1 MKNIH
6 KKLEISNSPMSRIV
20 LVLNADY
27 SPMSICTAQRAICMN
42 FLNKIDIL
50 ESYNEEVNSP
60 SISLKLP
67 SVIKVKWYVKYKNIA
82 IELNRKNI
90 LTRDEFT
97 CQYCSS
103 LKGPLTIDHVKPKVH
118 GGLDV
123 WENLVTACKPCNQ
136 KKGDRTPEL
145 ANMPLVK
152 KPKRPNMIHYFQ
164 KFAKDKQ
171 NAWKPYVF
179 MESF

>member
-1 MKNIH
+1 MSNIYKNL
-6 KKLEISNSPMSRIV
+6 KTSNSLMNRIV

-27 SPMSICTAQRAICMN
+27 SPMSICTTQRAICMS
-42 FLNKIDIL
+42 FLKKIDIL
-50 ESYNEEVNSP
+50 ESYNEKVKSP

-67 SVIKVKWYVKYKNIA
+67 SVVKVKWYIRYKNLA

-90 LTRDEFT
+90 LSRDEFT
-97 CQYCSS
+97 CQYCSTI
-103 LKGPLTIDHVKPKVH
+103 KEPLTIDHVKPKVR
-118 GGLDV
+118 GGLDI

-145 ANMPLVK
+145 ANMPLIK
-152 KPKRPNMIHYFQ
+152 EPKRPNRIHYFQ
-164 KFAKDKQ
+164 KFAKDQQ
-171 NAWKPYVF
+171 NAWRPYVF

>member
-1 MKNIH
+1 
-6 KKLEISNSPMSRIV
+6 MSRIV

-123 WENLVTACKPCNQ
+123 WENLVTHKPCNQ
-136 KKGDRTPEL
+136 GDRTPEL
-145 ANMPLVK
+145 ANMPLAK
-152 KPKRPNMIHYFQ
+152 KPKRPNMNTIFKSLRKTNKMLGSRMYL
-164 KFAKDKQ
+164 
-171 NAWKPYVF
+171 
-179 MESF
+179 

>member
-1 MKNIH
+1 MSNTF
-6 KKLEISNSPMSRIV
+6 KKSEANNSLMNRVV

-50 ESYNEEVNSP
+50 ESYNEKVKSP
-60 SISLKLP
+60 SISFRLP
-67 SVIKVKWYVKYKNIA
+67 SVVKVKWYIKYKNLA

-90 LTRDEFT
+90 LSRDEFT
-97 CQYCSS
+97 CQYCST
-103 LKGPLTIDHVKPKVH
+103 LNGTLTIDHVKPKVH
-118 GGLDV
+118 GGLDI
-123 WENLVTACKPCNQ
+123 WENLVTACKSCNQ
-136 KKGDRTPEL
+136 KKGDRTPEM
-145 ANMPLVK
+145 ASMPLIK
-152 KPKRPNMIHYFQ
+152 QPKRPNRIHFFQ

-171 NAWKPYVF
+171 NSWRPYVF

>member
-1 MKNIH
+1 MSNIYKNLKVSH
-6 KKLEISNSPMSRIV
+6 SLMNRIV

-27 SPMSICTAQRAICMN
+27 SPMSICTTQRAICMN

-50 ESYNEEVNSP
+50 ESYNEKVKSP
-60 SISLKLP
+60 SISLQLP
-67 SVIKVKWYVKYKNIA
+67 SVIKIKWYVRYKNLA

-90 LTRDEFT
+90 LSRDEFT
-97 CQYCSS
+97 CQYCST
-103 LKGPLTIDHVKPKVH
+103 LKEPLTIDHVKPKVK
-118 GGLDV
+118 GGLDI

-145 ANMPLVK
+145 ASMPLIK
-152 KPKRPNMIHYFQ
+152 QPKRPNRIHYFQ
-164 KFAKDKQ
+164 KFAKDRQ
-171 NAWKPYVF
+171 NAWRPYVF